1 MNIKKSL
8 LSALVAMTA
17 LTASA
22 QDCCKSNAE
31 VTVFKPTWNVQAQ
44 VGAQY
49 TLGELSFGKLISPN
63 AQIAVGY
70 DFTKVFGLRLS
81 LNAWQSKAGIEAGD
95 YFNFVNQMH
104 YPLTSDKKWKWNYI
118 APMLDARIS
127 ITNLFGQYNP
137 NRLINAG
144 VIGGIGA
151 NIAWGND
158 EVKEIGH
165 VEFGTQNT
173 GKIWDG
179 TAVRLA
185 GKFGGFVDFRISDN
199 LSAGLEVTAN
209 LLDDAYNSKRA
220 GNTDWYYNALAGIKY
235 TFGKPYATKQMCQK
249 NNIDELQAKLA
260 AALAAAEAAKAEAAE
275 AKALAAKALANA
287 KAAPA
292 ATAKAATIEP
302 LRRDIFF
309 TIATSKITK
318 EEMVKVMEI
327 ADYLKKYPNAKVAIT
342 GYADKGTG
350 NAKINQSLS
359 EKRAAIVAETLQ
371 KEYGIPASRITTA
384 AKGDTEQP
392 YAVDK
397 LNRVSICVAE

>member
-22 QDCCKSNAE
+22 QDCCKSNAKE
-31 VTVFKPTWNVQAQ
+31 TVFKPTWNVQAQ

-70 DFTKVFGLRLS
+70 DFTKIFGLRLS

-95 YFNFVNQMH
+95 YFNYVNQVDRNNT
-104 YPLTSDKKWKWNYI
+104 PELKWKWNYL

-127 ITNLFGQYNP
+127 VTNLFGQYNP

-165 VEFGTQNT
+165 VEFGNQNT

-235 TFGKPYATKQMCQK
+235 TFGKPYGTKPCNK
-249 NNIDELQAKLA
+249 GANIDELQAKLA

-287 KAAPA
+287 KAAPVP
-292 ATAKAATIEP
+292 TAKAATIEP

-327 ADYLKKYPNAKVAIT
+327 ADYLKKYPNAKVTIT

-359 EKRAAIVAETLQ
+359 EKRAAIVAGTLQ
-371 KEYGIPASRITTA
+371 KEFGIPASRITTA

>member
-70 DFTKVFGLRLS
+70 DFTKIFGLRLS
-81 LNAWQSKAGIEAGD
+81 VNAWQSKAGIEAGD
-95 YFNFVNQMH
+95 YYNFLNQKH
-104 YPLTSDKKWKWNYI
+104 YFANGDVKWKWNYI

-144 VIGGIGA
+144 VLGGIGA

-158 EVKEIGH
+158 EANEIGH
-165 VEFGTQNT
+165 VELGNQNT
-173 GKIWDG
+173 GKLWDG

-185 GKFGGFVDFRISDN
+185 GKFGGFVDFRLSDN
-199 LSAGLEVTAN
+199 LSAGVEVTAN
-209 LLDDAYNSKRA
+209 LVDDAYNSKRA

-292 ATAKAATIEP
+292 PTAKAAAIEP

-371 KEYGIPASRITTA
+371 KEFGIPASRITTA